1 MSAIQHSTTGG
12 KWGQSSCWFFC
23 DSPERFWS
31 VLIQTSNVAIDFNKC
46 LDWKPNESWQ
56 RCGTRLAD
64 NIRFSFSQFS
74 VGLQRKKKSLYGTVT
89 LPTVDSQTQCE
100 SIIQPLPDL
109 SGPFKTKQ
117 WSAVIVPSAQHH
129 PAAVYTSASLQ
140 PLWRL
145 LLKSSW
151 ICDLVQRN
159 SSDYYYFAPTPFPLW
174 EDWIICE
181 WKWFGGTEDVCEA
194 AAAVHVVVLCLLR
207 GLTLLPPPQP
217 QQLCHWRSSV
227 SQRDISKFCIA
238 PIPIQG
244 QYRRNQNDASYF

>member
-1 MSAIQHSTTGG
+1 MSVILHSTTGG
-12 KWGQSSCWFFC
+12 KWGQWFFFFFLWQ
-23 DSPERFWS
+23 PWRGFWT
-31 VLIQTSNVAIDFNKC
+31 IC
-46 LDWKPNESWQ
+46 LDTEQQYGFRLWNCLVWKPNKSWQ

-64 NIRFSFSQFS
+64 NITFSFIQFS

-151 ICDLVQRN
+151 ICDLV
-159 SSDYYYFAPTPFPLW
+159 
-174 EDWIICE
+174 
-181 WKWFGGTEDVCEA
+181 
-194 AAAVHVVVLCLLR
+194 
-207 GLTLLPPPQP
+207 
-217 QQLCHWRSSV
+217 
-227 SQRDISKFCIA
+227 
-238 PIPIQG
+238 
-244 QYRRNQNDASYF
+244 